1 MVKAAVLDGDEEV
14 PGLLAVSYYDQKP
27 IHFLS
32 TICEKIKWVECEKK
46 VYCIETEQVE
56 TLKFLQLS
64 INNEYNYGMGSVDI
78 ADQLRNYY
86 HFDHWIRKR
95 KWWWSVFF
103 WGVGVLLVNCY
114 ISYKTFIESKKLK
127 PVSHYEFCKA
137 IALALIDPEQY
148 WPDQMTKKTQQQNSA
163 ITDDICVI
171 VAKQLS
177 DSMTNTS
184 TRSAK
189 KSD

>member
-1 MVKAAVLDGDEEV
+1 MKAAVLDGDEEV
-14 PGLLAVSYYDQKP
+14 PGLLAISYYDQKP

-46 VYCIETEQVE
+46 VYCVETEQVE
-56 TLKFLQLS
+56 TLKFLRLS

-86 HFDHWIRKR
+86 HYDHWIWKR

-114 ISYKTFIESKKLK
+114 VSYKTFIKSKKHK
-127 PVSHYEFCKA
+127 PISHCEFRKA

-148 WPDQMTKKTQQQNSA
+148 WLDRMTKNT
-163 ITDDICVI
+163 TT
-171 VAKQLS
+171 KQCHY
-177 DSMTNTS
+177 
-184 TRSAK
+184 R
-189 KSD
+189 